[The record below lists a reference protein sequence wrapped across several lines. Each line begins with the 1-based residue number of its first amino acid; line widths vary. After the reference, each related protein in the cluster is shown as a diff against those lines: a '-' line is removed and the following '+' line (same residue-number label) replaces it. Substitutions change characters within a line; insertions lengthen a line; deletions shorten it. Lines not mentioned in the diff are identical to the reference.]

1 MRRKINGYIFQFTRS
16 DHDGRHIHVFVDD
29 TEIGVF
35 DRVDGPM
42 RGLEGHL
49 GKKLREALD
58 EFIALLDERSL

>member
-1 MRRKINGYIFQFTRS
+1 
-16 DHDGRHIHVFVDD
+16 
-29 TEIGVF
+29 
-35 DRVDGPM
+35 VDGPM